1 VKVLT
6 WALVHPGHWCKTTVP
21 CQGLSRWGLCPWLQ
35 CKSKV
40 LQGSWEGL
48 GNEGR
53 RTRVKFWQAPTVIHL
68 EGEDFIIYLHNKEYV
83 VYNFISRKVLMLCK
97 LPAINKV
104 GSWKSCRFTSPL
116 DSRFVLFDLMYWPIS
131 LQQGVDPSDKG
142 INRIRLH
149 QVRTQLL
156 PCAGPYSSNALILGP
171 YPTLCHQK
179 TKTGCSHEQST
190 GPFF

>member
-1 VKVLT
+1 
-6 WALVHPGHWCKTTVP
+6 
-21 CQGLSRWGLCPWLQ
+21 
-35 CKSKV
+35 

-48 GNEGR
+48 SNEGR

-68 EGEDFIIYLHNKEYV
+68 EGVDFIIYLHDKEYI

-97 LPAINKV
+97 LPAIYKV
-104 GSWKSCRFTSPL
+104 GSWKSYRFTSPL
-116 DSRFVLFDLMYWPIS
+116 DSRFVLFDLMYWPLS
-131 LQQGVDPSDKG
+131 LQQEVDPSDKG
-142 INRIRLH
+142 VNRIRLH